1 MSISPTIVYVVDD
14 DRNIGIGLE
23 AFFRTAGLQSQSF
36 NAGQAFLDAYPKLSP
51 GCLFVDLAMPGMNG
65 LELLERLR
73 AAGCSWPVIILTG
86 HGSVVTAADAMRAG
100 AFAFLEK
107 PVREL
112 EVLATASRAEA
123 YLKNEARTRFDEEI
137 AKRIQHLSPRE
148 RQVLDSVLQGRLN
161 KQIAAQFGISE
172 STVKGARRTLMGRMQ
187 ASTHVEL
194 VAMALRGGVTI
205 KSRS

>member
-1 MSISPTIVYVVDD
+1 
-14 DRNIGIGLE
+14 
-23 AFFRTAGLQSQSF
+23 
-36 NAGQAFLDAYPKLSP
+36 
-51 GCLFVDLAMPGMNG
+51 MPGMNG